1 MAIFIEID
9 SKEVRENS
17 VEDIQEQEIETYIE
31 VEE

>member
-17 VEDIQEQEIETYIE
+17 IEELMEIVKKKIKEK
-31 VEE
+31 